1 VSALER
7 IAELHV
13 PEDEEAE
20 FWYGDDGHDERFPDC
35 TSEAGCDGHIVTV
48 QVCAECGYEH
58 DGDRATFRA
67 WPCPTRRLCDEA
79 AKHHAEW
86 GCNECGE
93 AFKRGAEA
101 GRDHA
106 SDECV
111 MAEMA
116 ARADADR
123 LAAAMRAAMAGKPH
137 TKFSELLAAHDA
149 ARTKEGL

>member
-1 VSALER
+1 MSALER
-7 IAELHV
+7 IAELHREISRSHIGL
-13 PEDEEAE
+13 P
-20 FWYGDDGHDERFPDC
+20 
-35 TSEAGCDGHIVTV
+35 SICDA
-48 QVCAECGYEH
+48 CEH
-58 DGDRATFRA
+58 D

-79 AKHHAEW
+79 AQHHAEW
-86 GCNECGE
+86 GCDECGE

-123 LAAAMRAAMAGKPH
+123 LAAALEHVADHRTHEGVPSYLACPRCVEAIHSA
-137 TKFSELLAAHDA
+137 LAAHDA
-149 ARTKEGL
+149 ARTKEGP

>member
-1 VSALER
+1 MNALER
-7 IAELHV
+7 IAELH
-13 PEDEEAE
+13 
-20 FWYGDDGHDERFPDC
+20 
-35 TSEAGCDGHIVTV
+35 SEISRAHIGLPSICDA
-48 QVCAECGYEH
+48 CEH
-58 DGDRATFRA
+58 D

-79 AKHHAEW
+79 AQHHAEW
-86 GCNECGE
+86 GCDECGE

-123 LAAAMRAAMAGKPH
+123 LAAAQDLGRDAIGCDLDPRNADLARERVGLFLE
-137 TKFSELLAAHDA
+137 TEELQRKVATVDVTADRL
-149 ARTKEGL
+149 